1 MNWTETTEIVSK
13 NGDFFNR
20 SKTTEIEIFLRT
32 VLDYRRANIVSKMND
47 IDTITT
53 RLSQWKFLI
62 ELKKKKTIQIDTIQF
77 CLKKKKKKSRILQV
91 HLAILR
97 SNLQAS

>member
-53 RLSQWKFLI
+53 RLYNGNF
-62 ELKKKKTIQIDTIQF
+62 
-77 CLKKKKKKSRILQV
+77 
-91 HLAILR
+91 
-97 SNLQAS
+97 